1 MKKFFLASLLMLYG
15 IGLAAIDFQKP
26 LSGVESEVTNQRR
39 NLYLIISDQCPYC
52 DALTHALSSDSLL
65 TIGLNAEYKLKIIE
79 IHSQEGQI
87 IASTFDIRSVPT
99 FIVFSQNTTSWTII
113 KGYSDAAHLA
123 SALKIPYPSHEVKT
137 AELKSLITNRSLM
150 ICGNGVI
157 EGGESCDDGGENNGD
172 GCSSTCMIEPGWSC
186 FGTPSVCIQTSA
198 CGNGIIEGGE
208 SCDDGGVNSGDGCS
222 STCMIESG
230 WMCFGTPSVCT
241 QSACGNGIIEGGESC
256 DDGGVNS
263 GDGCSSTCMIESGW
277 MCVGTPSV
285 CTQTSVCGNGIIE
298 SGESCDDGGVYNGDG
313 CSYTCMIEPD
323 WICVG
328 MPSVCVLNVVCG
340 NGIIEQGE
348 DCDDGNPDNGDGCD
362 YLCHFEGTPKG
373 VAINMDGTRPDPSAM
388 LHVKSTNSGI
398 LIPRMT
404 SPQRVAI
411 PNPSNGLLVFD
422 MTTGSFWY
430 FFNSTW
436 KQISTN

>member
-230 WMCFGTPSVCT
+230 WMC
-241 QSACGNGIIEGGESC
+241 
-256 DDGGVNS
+256 
-263 GDGCSSTCMIESGW
+263 
-277 MCVGTPSV
+277 VGTPSV